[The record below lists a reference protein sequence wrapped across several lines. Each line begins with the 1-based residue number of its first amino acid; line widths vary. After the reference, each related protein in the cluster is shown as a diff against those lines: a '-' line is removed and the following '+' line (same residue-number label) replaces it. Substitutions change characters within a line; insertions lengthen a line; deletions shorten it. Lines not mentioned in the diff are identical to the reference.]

1 MQPSYLGSS
10 EGRPFPYC
18 GELQLPAGAPDSAL
32 TDPLRK
38 VVRRILRT
46 QICRTCFQVRVL
58 QEARRLLDTHVREL
72 AKDTLELLVV
82 QRLLGKGLGE
92 EGQDKA
98 AAAESEALCPAT
110 QIAASQ
116 ATVTNGSAAD

>member
-1 MQPSYLGSS
+1 MQTSSLCSS
-10 EGRPFPYC
+10 ERRPFPYR

-32 TDPLRK
+32 SDPLRK

-58 QEARRLLDTHVREL
+58 QEAQRVLDTHVREL

-82 QRLLGKGLGE
+82 ERLLGKGLGE
-92 EGQDKA
+92 EEQDKA
-98 AAAESEALCPAT
+98 AEAESQALCPAT
-110 QIAASQ
+110 QIAVSQ

>member
-1 MQPSYLGSS
+1 MQTSSLGSS
-10 EGRPFPYC
+10 ERRPFPYRA
-18 GELQLPAGAPDSAL
+18 ELQLPAEAPGSAL

-58 QEARRLLDTHVREL
+58 HEARRVLDTHVREL

-82 QRLLGKGLGE
+82 ERLLGKGPGE
-92 EGQDKA
+92 EEQDKA
-98 AAAESEALCPAT
+98 AGAELEALCPAT
-110 QIAASQ
+110 QMAVSH
-116 ATVTNGSAAD
+116 ATVTNESAAD